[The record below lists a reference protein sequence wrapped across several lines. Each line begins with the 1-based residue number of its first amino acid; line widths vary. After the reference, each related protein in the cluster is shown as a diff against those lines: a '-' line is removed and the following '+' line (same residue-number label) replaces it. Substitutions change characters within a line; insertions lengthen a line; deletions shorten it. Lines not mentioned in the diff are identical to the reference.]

1 MSKLVVMQM
10 IDSLIMGGAERVAV
24 NNANTISEAG
34 YESHLCVTRTSGP
47 LEAFVNAEVKVINLH
62 KRCTLDRKSIG
73 LLVKYIKEHKIDVI
87 HAHSTSFIV
96 AVIAKLFTKV
106 RVVWHDHNGNRVNLT
121 GRINTALRYF
131 SYFFDAVVVVNND
144 LYKWACEHLLLDDS
158 RIIYIQNYA
167 DLQFSSEQVDLP
179 GTDGRRIVVV
189 ANLRNPKDHLNLIEA
204 FHLVDKQLRLSW
216 TLLFVGED
224 KDDEYSAKVK
234 ASIEEFSLNEQ
245 VKVLGV
251 RSDTAM
257 SLKSCEIEVKSS

>member
-131 SYFFDAVVVVNND
+131 SYFFDAI
-144 LYKWACEHLLLDDS
+144 L
-158 RIIYIQNYA
+158 
-167 DLQFSSEQVDLP
+167 
-179 GTDGRRIVVV
+179 
-189 ANLRNPKDHLNLIEA
+189 
-204 FHLVDKQLRLSW
+204 
-216 TLLFVGED
+216 
-224 KDDEYSAKVK
+224 
-234 ASIEEFSLNEQ
+234 
-245 VKVLGV
+245 
-251 RSDTAM
+251 
-257 SLKSCEIEVKSS
+257 